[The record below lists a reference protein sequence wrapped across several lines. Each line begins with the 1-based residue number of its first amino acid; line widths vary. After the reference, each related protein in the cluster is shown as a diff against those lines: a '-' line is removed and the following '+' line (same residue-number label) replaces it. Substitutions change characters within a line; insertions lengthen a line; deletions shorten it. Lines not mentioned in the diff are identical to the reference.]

1 MPRLADELVAMRDNS
16 NAPLFNLPAHKIEI
30 TDAVEMAYSQL
41 RSNSEAELST
51 VKVGENHQLRTS
63 GSLDTEAVNAH
74 FKTANVIPPFDS
86 QFLEFD
92 QHAAMVRGGIIP
104 VHLRANMANFR
115 LGVFLECTEV
125 ADERGLVEFI
135 KRATKKVSQFHGR
148 AKFERRLDLLK
159 PDPVLNGI
167 DADTVAQIDA
177 FSGIPISFKYA
188 LVFNFA
194 AIMDGQVQVPFS
206 YPIITFANEDGF
218 LVHATDICYTVSPID
233 LRVKQIANDFGERKD
248 GVPADASLPD
258 FYGGSL
264 DTPITSAHI
273 RIARAASML
282 TMFSLGLLN
291 CKNVTV
297 EDVEHPPKLQA
308 KRARKG
314 REPLVEYK
322 VLSVQVGGSYRRLRD
337 LTSRPKGEGK
347 NALHSVR
354 GHFANYTEEKPLFG
368 HYVGQVFRMSHMRG
382 QEKFGEIKKDYRLR
396 KGV

>member
-1 MPRLADELVAMRDNS
+1 MPRLADELVAMRDNG

-41 RSNSEAELST
+41 KSNSDAELSA
-51 VKVGENHQLRTS
+51 VEVEGGDYQLRTS
-63 GSLDTEAVNAH
+63 GCLEPETVNAH
-74 FKTANVIPPFDS
+74 FKTANIIPPFDS

-104 VHLRANMANFR
+104 VHMRANMANFR

-125 ADERGLVEFI
+125 ADERGLVEFV
-135 KRATKKVSQFHGR
+135 KTATKKASQFHGR

-159 PDPVLNGI
+159 PDSVLNGI
-167 DADTVAQIDA
+167 DT

-194 AIMDGQVQVPFS
+194 ALLDGRLQAPFS
-206 YPIITFANEDGF
+206 YPVITFANEDGF
-218 LVHATDICYTVSPID
+218 LVHSTDMCYTVSPID
-233 LRVKQIANDFGERKD
+233 LRIRQIANDFGERED

-273 RIARAASML
+273 RIARVASML

-308 KRARKG
+308 KRVRKG

-382 QEKFGEIKKDYRLR
+382 QEKFGEVKKDYRLR
-396 KGV
+396 K